1 MQAYNGHII
10 TLSDLAR
17 IPSTFIASYAKESN
31 QVTYTTQFAML
42 QAISWESDQTKHMF
56 VHTLLCCYIPHL
68 ALR

>member
-1 MQAYNGHII
+1 MAISSLFLIWQEFRVLSLHRMQ
-10 TLSDLAR
+10 
-17 IPSTFIASYAKESN
+17 FKESN